1 MEIFGVD
8 FLLMQTFSLR
18 LLVVV
23 RYRRSHIRKSNSL
36 LLEMDPA
43 QKNHGINRQIR
54 IYAHLLRAKRSAM
67 LKVFVLEYFLLKKY
81 CNSPPIPPIAVDHF
95 YTWDLSVPTLSL
107 MSDSLAFLI

>member
-43 QKNHGINRQIR
+43 QNITG
-54 IYAHLLRAKRSAM
+54 
-67 LKVFVLEYFLLKKY
+67 
-81 CNSPPIPPIAVDHF
+81 
-95 YTWDLSVPTLSL
+95 
-107 MSDSLAFLI
+107 